1 MQRLRGLKQL
11 GVSQTTY
18 VCTTHTRF
26 EHSLGVA
33 CLAEELLRGIQEK
46 QPKLDITEKDVICVK
61 IAGLLHDI
69 GHGPYSHVYDGVFR
83 KQLEKA
89 MENGTW
95 LGQDFDATMYFGLPD
110 VMAGWAHEDA
120 SLMMVDALLKYLGLE
135 IDEKNL
141 DKPLKQIGDGIDAR
155 CFGIQNQNDRDDDD
169 NGENSD
175 QIVLSC
181 DEMSN
186 FSRRDLPPLALDEV
200 DILTSRDWIF
210 IKECIVGGPLPPK
223 GISIEKS
230 KKSQRMA
237 SVIGRRDR
245 FKEFLY
251 HVVANGHSGLDVDKM
266 DYLLRDGR
274 RALGESGKGSMTMIM
289 KNSYV
294 AWGKCGNPSKCWEC
308 SRAGQDIKI
317 STDKRDGYHL
327 MIVYPDK
334 EGRMIDNVMEFFA
347 NRFQKHQTIYTHS
360 TTNAACYQIC
370 DILLLADPYLRIS
383 GVNPE
388 DGKTPLQLPISRAM
402 ISADSYLLLND
413 SILDIIAFSQEPK
426 LQPARD
432 LLSRFHARDL
442 YKMVAQQHIASYDGK
457 EIDYDWQKELW
468 DMNESQIGNEIIKC
482 SKLGQTDR
490 NSLTEVDVIVEK
502 RSIHHGMKDQ
512 NPVNNVRFLSKN
524 LLSKLR
530 KNPDELPEAEPYP
543 ESEYTAKMP
552 RSFLQRTVRVY
563 CRNPDGSVQDHLE
576 TCYYQLITQ
585 LQKRFGGAKRQ
596 QPEQEVDDLPVE
608 LSQSPFKYDSDDDI
622 DDSSRSGDDRDPKRR
637 KGNDDTL
644 FQRVARGSKL
654 DF

>member
-1 MQRLRGLKQL
+1 MSAFSYYVGIFSPHPTSFILSQHTDFVTYCSQAAFGTLRTNDDVHGSIPLCPLTIAIIDTPHMQRLRGLKQL

-46 QPKLDITEKDVICVK
+46 QPKLDITEKDIICVK

-89 MENGTW
+89 MENGKW

-120 SLMMVDALLKYLGLE
+120 SLIMVDALLKYLGLE

-155 CFGIQNQNDRDDDD
+155 CFGIQNQNDRDEDD
-169 NGENSD
+169 NGDNSD
-175 QIVLSC
+175 QIILSY

-308 SRAGQDIKI
+308 IRAGQDIKI

-327 MIVYPDK
+327 M
-334 EGRMIDNVMEFFA
+334 M
-347 NRFQKHQTIYTHS
+347 
-360 TTNAACYQIC
+360 
-370 DILLLADPYLRIS
+370 
-383 GVNPE
+383 
-388 DGKTPLQLPISRAM
+388 
-402 ISADSYLLLND
+402 
-413 SILDIIAFSQEPK
+413 
-426 LQPARD
+426 
-432 LLSRFHARDL
+432 
-442 YKMVAQQHIASYDGK
+442 
-457 EIDYDWQKELW
+457 
-468 DMNESQIGNEIIKC
+468 
-482 SKLGQTDR
+482 
-490 NSLTEVDVIVEK
+490 
-502 RSIHHGMKDQ
+502 
-512 NPVNNVRFLSKN
+512 
-524 LLSKLR
+524 
-530 KNPDELPEAEPYP
+530 
-543 ESEYTAKMP
+543 
-552 RSFLQRTVRVY
+552 
-563 CRNPDGSVQDHLE
+563 
-576 TCYYQLITQ
+576 
-585 LQKRFGGAKRQ
+585 
-596 QPEQEVDDLPVE
+596 
-608 LSQSPFKYDSDDDI
+608 
-622 DDSSRSGDDRDPKRR
+622 
-637 KGNDDTL
+637 
-644 FQRVARGSKL
+644 
-654 DF
+654 